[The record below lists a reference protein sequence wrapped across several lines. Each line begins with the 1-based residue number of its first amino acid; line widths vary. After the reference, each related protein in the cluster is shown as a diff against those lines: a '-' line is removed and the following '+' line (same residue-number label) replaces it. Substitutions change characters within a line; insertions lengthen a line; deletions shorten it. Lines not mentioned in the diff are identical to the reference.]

1 MTILTPF
8 IILGA
13 LGILFALLLGFASKK
28 FEVQVDRRVLKVRE
42 MLPGANCGACGFPGC
57 DGLADAIVNKGA
69 PCNSCPVGG
78 KETADKLAAF
88 MGADAVDSAKQVACV
103 MSKELQNMLLKN
115 SNTKV
120 LWIVELTTIFKVEA
134 KLVQTDVWVAE
145 LV

>member
-42 MLPGANCGACGFPGC
+42 MLPGANCGACE
-57 DGLADAIVNKGA
+57 LQGA
-69 PCNSCPVGG
+69 PLFTIAYASPSQPGNPQAPQFAPG
-78 KETADKLAAF
+78 
-88 MGADAVDSAKQVACV
+88 
-103 MSKELQNMLLKN
+103 NMLLKN

-145 LV
+145 AV